1 MASRLVYRPSY
12 MLTRAGIGEGRI
24 WRVEGASDRMPRN
37 PTDPKAPENRRIE
50 ILLQAS
56 PG

>member
-1 MASRLVYRPSY
+1 

-24 WRVEGASDRMPRN
+24 WRVEGAADRMPRN
-37 PTDPKAPENRRIE
+37 AADPKAPENRRIE
-50 ILLQAS
+50 ILLQGA

>member
-1 MASRLVYRPSY
+1 

-37 PTDPKAPENRRIE
+37 AADPKAPENRRIE
-50 ILLQAS
+50 ILLQGA